1 MRAFP
6 AHARGMA
13 QKPEPSAYAKLLGS
27 LVGDDFQDE
36 VCERLRRLIADFQRI
51 PAKPSGDGGLDGL
64 SHGQTRAYCC
74 YGPEQDPVKLKAKG
88 DFKEDIVEKF
98 RGDLRKIFEVEIGPN
113 SRVVHAENKELA
125 TIIGA
130 GNKIE
135 TIILIVSWFESHRVI
150 GPINT
155 AFTRYKK
162 GSKLNYV
169 EASASVTIWGPKDVA
184 GMGTVD
190 EHTLFRIENRAL
202 FARVQAASAATIP
215 PSAAG
220 DFDAKFTYLK
230 QQRPDLSAQIDA
242 LAADFR
248 QAWAAAI
255 ALDDELASNSVGLHE
270 ALEDARTQ
278 AALSARLRSMGTT
291 AAHELIEMMRQD
303 VTDRLGQSFG
313 RSLGSLTSKIASGE
327 VARLIGDCPL
337 EWRRGDA

>member
-1 MRAFP
+1 
-6 AHARGMA
+6 MA
-13 QKPEPSAYAKLLGS
+13 PKPQPSAYAKLLGG

-74 YGPEQDPVKLKAKG
+74 YGPEQDPVKLKTKG
-88 DFKEDIVEKF
+88 DLKEEIVEKF
-98 RGDLRKIFEVEIGPN
+98 RGDLRKLFEVEIGPTN
-113 SRVVHAENKELA
+113 RVAHAENKELA
-125 TIIGA
+125 TIIGTDT
-130 GNKIE
+130 KIE
-135 TIILIVSWFESHRVI
+135 TIILIVSWFETHRVI

-162 GSKLNYV
+162 GSKLNYI
-169 EASASVTIWGPKDVA
+169 APNASVAIWGPKDLA
-184 GMGTVD
+184 GMGAVD

-202 FARVQAASAATIP
+202 LARVQAAGTAAIP
-215 PSAAG
+215 PSATA
-220 DFDAKFTYLK
+220 DFDAKFSYLK
-230 QQRPDLSAQIDA
+230 RQRPDLSAHIDA

-248 QAWAAAI
+248 KAWAAAI
-255 ALDDELASNSVGLHE
+255 ALDDELASQSPRLHE

-291 AAHELIEMMRQD
+291 AAHELIETMRQD
-303 VTDRLGQSFG
+303 VMDRLGQSFG
-313 RSLGSLTSKIASGE
+313 QSLGSLTSKIAAGE

-337 EWRRGDA
+337 EWRRSDA